1 MRSTDIFC
9 NIYAMMFLSLDL
21 VLLNNLLLFSNK
33 THSKHHPDI
42 IKSKSVL
49 PVISDACFLE
59 ANKYIGFF
67 VRRLAQQSGP
77 QAEMLKFRL
86 DKNI

>member
-9 NIYAMMFLSLDL
+9 NIYAMMFISLDL

-33 THSKHHPDI
+33 TKSKHRPDI

-59 ANKYIGFF
+59 ANKYIRFF
-67 VRRLAQQSGP
+67 THRFAQQGGP
-77 QAEMLKFRL
+77 QAKTLKFRL
-86 DKNI
+86 DKDI

>member
-1 MRSTDIFC
+1 
-9 NIYAMMFLSLDL
+9 MMLLSLDL

-33 THSKHHPDI
+33 THSKHYPDI

-59 ANKYIGFF
+59 ANKYSGFF